1 MKRFL
6 NIHTQFT
13 ILGYT
18 IVKYMGNYPFPYQ
31 NKEDIHYVLLPQEK
45 EEE

>member
-1 MKRFL
+1 M
-6 NIHTQFT
+6 

-18 IVKYMGNYPFPYQ
+18 LNKYMGKYPLPYQ
-31 NKEDIHYVLLPQEK
+31 NKEEIYDVLLPQEK

>member
-1 MKRFL
+1 M
-6 NIHTQFT
+6 

-18 IVKYMGNYPFPYQ
+18 IYKYMGKYLLPYQ
-31 NKEDIHYVLLPQEK
+31 NKEEIYYVLLPQEK